1 MDIRLISCIKIVERE
16 LERQTVDT
24 QKNEQINEHKEVL

>member
-16 LERQTVDT
+16 LKRQTVDT